1 MAVIYHLTPRDTWE
15 TALSKGEYSA
25 DTLLSEGFIHA
36 SEDERQAIG
45 VANRLFVGAN
55 DLIVLE
61 INTSHLASPIKREA
75 GGNGEMYPH
84 IYGPINIVS
93 VARVISVDADE
104 GGQFSRFGN
113 AQA

>member
-1 MAVIYHLTPRDTWE
+1 MAVIYHLTLRDAWE
-15 TALSKGEYSA
+15 TALTKGEYAA
-25 DTLLSEGFIHA
+25 DTLSSEGFIHA

-55 DLIVLE
+55 DLIALE
-61 INTSHLASPIKREA
+61 IDTSHLGSPIKREP
-75 GGNGEMYPH
+75 GGNGEIYPH

-93 VARVISVDADE
+93 VARVLTVCADE
-104 GGQFSRFGN
+104 GGQFSRFGD